1 MTTVWGL
8 EGGLPGAASILI
20 SERLELLQLVLQGDP
35 LFQRVRNFLVQFVD
49 RPGNQAVPL
58 PVLVNADLEVGKGLS
73 GKGTTEEVSTK
84 KS

>member
-8 EGGLPGAASILI
+8 EGGLPWAAYILI

-58 PVLVNADLEVGKGLS
+58 PVLVNADLEIEKGLS
-73 GKGTTEEVSTK
+73 GKGTTEEVPTK

>member
-1 MTTVWGL
+1 MTTVW
-8 EGGLPGAASILI
+8 GLPGAASILI

-49 RPGNQAVPL
+49 GPGNQAVPL
-58 PVLVNADLEVGKGLS
+58 PVLVNADLEVEKGLS
-73 GKGTTEEVSTK
+73 GESAEQEVPTK